1 MKLKPAPLVACG
13 GPLLSESERDVVVAG
28 LRFATH
34 VLRQR
39 GGNWQRFHRLAAEL
53 ERRPRADIEVA
64 VDSHTGYV
72 TTTAVAELLGC
83 TPRHARRLAG
93 RLGGRKHG
101 TVWIVPLDSLP
112 EEEQTCKF

>member
-1 MKLKPAPLVACG
+1 VSAAPLVVGG

-53 ERRPRADIEVA
+53 ERRPCADIEVA
-64 VDSHTGYV
+64 VDSHTGYM
-72 TTTAVAELLGC
+72 TTTALADRLGV

-93 RLGGRKHG
+93 RLGGHQLPDK
-101 TVWIVPLDSLP
+101 TWLIP
-112 EEEQTCKF
+112 EEEEQCKF